1 MYFCRVKLKIALSYE
16 HTRTMHTHAYRV
28 AFFIFITFFIT
39 NLSAQKTVK
48 VCGEYTCRAPENV
61 SLEQAKKTVLEQAKL
76 AALAEEFGST
86 VSQWNSSI
94 IKNENGKSD
103 ISFFSLGG
111 SEVNGEWIEDLNIKY
126 GDPYYDKEML
136 VISVSVCG
144 KAREITKAN
153 IDFSAKVLNDAEKK
167 YETDNFN
174 DGQNIYLAFRSP
186 VNGYLAVYLV
196 DEDETAFCLLPYS
209 KDPTGKVPVKAGQE
223 YIFFSPKHANPT
235 EKQFVE
241 DGYTLSCDSKSIET
255 NFLYIIF
262 SPNEFIKA
270 NDIQK
275 NKKLPRELSFEDFRK
290 WLAKNKQRDKDMQE
304 EVKSLTIRK

>member
-1 MYFCRVKLKIALSYE
+1 ML
-16 HTRTMHTHAYRV
+16 YR
-28 AFFIFITFFIT
+28 ATFFIFITLFIT

-61 SLEQAKKTVLEQAKL
+61 SLEQAKKMVLEQAKL

-103 ISFFSLGG
+103 ISFLSLGG

-136 VISVSVCG
+136 VLSVSVCG
-144 KAREITKAN
+144 KAREITRAN
-153 IDFSAKVLNDAEKK
+153 IDFSAKVLSDAEKK
-167 YETDNFN
+167 YETDNFR
-174 DGQNIYLAFRSP
+174 DGQDIYLSFRSP

-196 DEDETAFCLLPYS
+196 DEDETAFCLLPYPD
-209 KDPTGKVPVKAGQE
+209 DPTGKVPVKAGKE
-223 YIFFSPKHANPT
+223 YIFFSPKHADPA
-235 EKQFVE
+235 EKQSVIKE
-241 DGYTLSCDSKSIET
+241 YELRCGSKSIET

-270 NDIQK
+270 NDVQK
-275 NKKLPRELSFEDFRK
+275 DRLLPGELSFADFQK
-290 WLAKNKQRDKDMQE
+290 WLAKNRQRDKDMQVE
-304 EVKSLTIRK
+304 TKSLTIRK